1 METEAR
7 RKSER
12 LVSLDALRGFD
23 MFWITGGTSFVGKFC
38 LWTGIPILATVES
51 QFHHT
56 EWNGF
61 TFLDLI
67 FPLFMFMV
75 GTSLPFAMSRRI
87 EQGANKKKLFLHV
100 LRRAATIVFL
110 GLLANG
116 ILNFD
121 FENLRY
127 AGVLQ
132 RIGLGY
138 LFASCIILLFGLRGQ
153 IISFVTL
160 LLGYWAI
167 MMWVPVPGI
176 GAGILTPEGN
186 FASYIDRQFLPGSF
200 CCFDL
205 GDNEGLLSTLPAIC
219 SSLLGVFAGHWLRSE
234 NHSKTKRGVGLLIAG
249 IASLIIAL
257 VWNPFFPINKLL
269 WSSSYVLFAGGWSL
283 LLLGSFY
290 LVIDAW
296 GCKMWA
302 FPFVVIGMNAL
313 TIYIGQELIDFHHTS
328 EFFFEGIAGFMG
340 GFGPVFLAFAVV
352 LLKWLFLYFLYCKK
366 IFLKA

>member
-1 METEAR
+1 MHDR
-7 RKSER
+7 RR
-12 LVSLDALRGFD
+12 FQV
-23 MFWITGGTSFVGKFC
+23 
-38 LWTGIPILATVES
+38 
-51 QFHHT
+51 
-56 EWNGF
+56 
-61 TFLDLI
+61 
-67 FPLFMFMV
+67 
-75 GTSLPFAMSRRI
+75 AMSRRI

-138 LFASCIILLFGLRGQ
+138 LFASCIVLLFGLRGQ
-153 IISFVTL
+153 IISFATI

-234 NHSKTKRGVGLLIAG
+234 NHSKMKRGVGLLIAG

-296 GCKMWA
+296 GCKKWA